1 MLKLVP
7 EYDAVEL
14 HWCIC
19 WSVGVWMA
27 AIQRRPQQVCGT
39 MIAPIGVIVR
49 RAINPTHLSSFAQ
62 HHPLASADGEIK
74 INAFQ
79 LTLHSNGC

>member
-1 MLKLVP
+1 
-7 EYDAVEL
+7 
-14 HWCIC
+14 
-19 WSVGVWMA
+19 
-27 AIQRRPQQVCGT
+27 

-49 RAINPTHLSSFAQ
+49 RAINPKHLSSFAQ